1 MSDNQTPKYSA
12 AELADTG
19 RWHLVVRIGN
29 NGAEAWLNYIADTS
43 RPNRLFAIE
52 FDDSETPIEQLERA
66 VYDNP
71 RVLDDFSTD
80 VIIDTDR
87 VMWVPRSAD
96 DPEETRLMAD
106 TLWPA
111 LATDV
116 LTDRVDSEVCHFVLT
131 PGLATCMQRT
141 FPGARVVC
149 GLSVLRRFVAK
160 RHSEGTALFIDFSDK
175 GMIHILATRSGK
187 LLFAV
192 TKPSEHYDV
201 PTLVRL
207 IVNALEACEY
217 ERSETHLTI
226 NSDASNMVSH
236 AVASRLAEALEP
248 YIADYTHTDTTTR
261 LGTNGMPLPL
271 ALSATRRNT
280 TQQEL

>member
-19 RWHLVVRIGN
+19 RWHLVVRIGER
-29 NGAEAWLNYIADTS
+29 GAEAWLNYIVDTS

-80 VIIDTDR
+80 VIIETDH
-87 VMWVPRSAD
+87 VLWVPKTAEE
-96 DPEETRLMAD
+96 PETINIMAE
-106 TLWPA
+106 TLWPK
-111 LATDV
+111 LAADV
-116 LTDRVDSEVCHFVLT
+116 LTDRTGAEVCHFVLT

-149 GLSVLRRFVAK
+149 GLSVLRRFIATQYK
-160 RHSEGTALFIDFSDK
+160 EGTVLYIDFSDK
-175 GMIHILATRSGK
+175 AMIHILATRADT
-187 LLFAV
+187 LLFAA
-192 TKPSEHYDV
+192 TKPSERYDV
-201 PTLVRL
+201 PALTQL
-207 IVNALEACEY
+207 IARTLEASGCSRNEV
-217 ERSETHLTI
+217 HLTI
-226 NSDASNMVSH
+226 NSDTSDMARH
-236 AVASRLAEALEP
+236 TIASRLGEALEP
-248 YIADYTHTDTTTR
+248 YVAECSYTDTAAR
-261 LGTNGMPLPL
+261 LGTEGMPLAL

-280 TQQEL
+280 TQ